1 MKKFL
6 SDKENATIL
15 TISVIAFIIGC
26 LAINPI
32 ISFLII
38 GVADFFLFLP
48 DLKKKIKEYHLQD
61 RVHLLGHKTDV
72 ENYIDI
78 ADVMVL
84 PSYFETFGLV
94 LAEGMAMQK
103 PAIAFNVG
111 GISEVISDK
120 ETGFLVKYND
130 DDDLVNKIN
139 ILAQDKDLCSKMG
152 INARKKV
159 EKDFANQIMI
169 KKIIE
174 IYNEIIDN
182 KTN

>member
-1 MKKFL
+1 MMVKPL
-6 SDKENATIL
+6 
-15 TISVIAFIIGC
+15 
-26 LAINPI
+26 
-32 ISFLII
+32 
-38 GVADFFLFLP
+38 
-48 DLKKKIKEYHLQD
+48 
-61 RVHLLGHKTDV
+61 HLLYLYNFLHLSYDLI
-72 ENYIDI
+72 N
-78 ADVMVL
+78 VL
-84 PSYFETFGLV
+84 Y
-94 LAEGMAMQK
+94 
-103 PAIAFNVG
+103 
-111 GISEVISDK
+111 
-120 ETGFLVKYND
+120 LVKYND